1 MNKKQPFVVDSSVV
15 VKWVNSQNEK
25 YVEEA
30 NNILDDARADI
41 IELFTSEVAK
51 YEVAKLYDVTLVT
64 ENIKHQGKT
73 KNIKV
78 LALGNYSVDS

>member
-1 MNKKQPFVVDSSVV
+1 MNKKQPFVVDSSVI

-41 IELFTSEVAK
+41 
-51 YEVAKLYDVTLVT
+51 
-64 ENIKHQGKT
+64 QGKT